1 MTVKSINDELVTY
14 AVVKQRIIDGMRE
27 GKEPTQEME
36 LYIGDEIIRQAI
48 INAICVLTKISCV
61 NKEAYKAGVAD
72 AEEANEGGK

>member
-14 AVVKQRIIDGMRE
+14 AIVKQRIIDGMRE

-36 LYIGDEIIRQAI
+36 LWISDEIIRQAI
-48 INAICVLTKISCV
+48 VNAICVLTKISCV

-72 AEEANEGGK
+72 TESNEGGK